1 MDIRFRNTK
10 IVATV
15 GPATSGSD
23 KIERLA
29 RTGVNVFRLNF
40 SHGTHEDHQARYN
53 DIRAAEKTLGRPLG
67 ILADMQGPKL
77 RVGRF
82 ENSSI
87 ILENGQ
93 TFTLD
98 LNEAPGTQERVCLP
112 HPEIIATAKIDSRLL
127 LDDGKLVLKV
137 TGKTD
142 NSIETVVVVGGKLSD
157 HKGVNVPDVTLPIP
171 ILTKK
176 DRADLD
182 FALSLGVDF
191 IAISFVQTAK
201 DVQTA
206 RDIIKGRAAIVS
218 KIEKPQALEEIS
230 GIVALSEAIMIARGD
245 LGVECPAE
253 TVPLSQK
260 RILKEAH
267 KQGRPVIVATQML
280 ESMISSPS
288 PTRAEV
294 SDVAQAVYDGAD
306 ATMLSAESASGSFPF
321 DAVATM
327 DRVIREVETDSEW
340 RDRMKTL
347 RPEAEET
354 AEGALLEG
362 AAKVSDVFP
371 LSAIVTESDDVK
383 YARLLSNKRV
393 LSKIISFTSP
403 EEARRLCLYWGVW
416 AQSKTVAQSVIRD
429 FSIEKWLNE
438 KLKKQVIQ
446 GAALYLEE
454 EKKQLSGFKMI
465 NN

>member
-15 GPATSGSD
+15 GPATSGAD

-40 SHGTHEDHQARYN
+40 SHGTHQDHQDRYN

-77 RVGRF
+77 RVGNF
-82 ENSSI
+82 ADSFVV
-87 ILENGQ
+87 LENGQ
-93 TFTLD
+93 AFTLD
-98 LNEAPGTQERVCLP
+98 LDGTPGTQQRVCLP
-112 HPEIIATAKIDSRLL
+112 HPEIISAAEIGSRLL

-142 NSIETVVVVGGKLSD
+142 ASIETEVLVGGKLSGC
-157 HKGVNVPDVTLPIP
+157 KGVNVPDVTLPIP

-191 IAISFVQTAK
+191 IALSFVQTAE
-201 DVQTA
+201 DVQKA
-206 RDIIKGRAAIVS
+206 RDIIQGRAAIIS

-230 GIVALSEAIMIARGD
+230 EIVALSEGIMIARGD
-245 LGVECPAE
+245 LGVECPPE
-253 TVPLSQK
+253 SVPASQK

-267 KQGRPVIVATQML
+267 RQGRPVIVATQML
-280 ESMISSPS
+280 ESMITAPS

-321 DAVATM
+321 EAVATM
-327 DRVIREVETDSEW
+327 DRIIRQVETDMEW
-340 RDRMKTL
+340 RSRMKNM
-347 RPEAEET
+347 RPEPELT

-362 AAKVSDVFP
+362 AAKISEVYP
-371 LSAIVTESDDVK
+371 LSAIITESDDVK

-393 LSKIISFTSP
+393 FAKIVSFTDAA
-403 EEARRLCLYWGVW
+403 EARRLCLYWGVW
-416 AQSKTVAQSVIRD
+416 AQEKTLAQSIIRN
-429 FSIEKWLNE
+429 FSVEKWLSE
-438 KLKKQVIQ
+438 KLKNQDHQ
-446 GAALYLEE
+446 GAALSLEE
-454 EKKQLSGFKMI
+454 EKGQISGLKLI
-465 NN
+465 NA